1 MNTIPWLPTV
11 RRLVAVASGKGGVG
25 KTTVTVNLALAL
37 QRAGWRV
44 GIFDADIYG
53 PNIPLLLG
61 IHQRR
66 PSEAYVP
73 VVRRKGAAAYI
84 RPLERHGLKLMSVG
98 LLLAEEQ
105 VINPPAATVGQ
116 LVIQTMRD
124 VIWGELDALLIDLP
138 PSAGQPQED
147 LLKVARLDGVVIVTT
162 PQDMS
167 LLDAGRSLQMFKQAG
182 VPILGVVE
190 NMSYFICPS
199 CGERHEIFRG
209 SGRWRPPT
217 LEGVPVIGRVPLS
230 AEVNGRVEVGELG
243 EDSPLVGGVFAGIA
257 AVLRDHLPA

>member
-1 MNTIPWLPTV
+1 VT
-11 RRLVAVASGKGGVG
+11 VASGKGGVG
-25 KTTVTVNLALAL
+25 KTTVTVNLALAM

-73 VVRRKGAAAYI
+73 VVRRKGAPPYI
-84 RPLERHGLKLMSVG
+84 RPLDRYGLKLMSVG
-98 LLLAEEQ
+98 LLLSEDQ
-105 VINPPAATVGQ
+105 VINPPASTVGQ
-116 LVIQTMRD
+116 LVIQTMGD
-124 VIWGELDALLIDLP
+124 VVWGEPGAPLDVLLIDLP

-147 LLKVARLDGVVIVTT
+147 LLKAGRLDGVVIVTT

-209 SGRWRPPT
+209 SGRWRP
-217 LEGVPVIGRVPLS
+217 LVLADVPVIGRVPLA
-230 AEVNGRVEVGELG
+230 AEIGRLEIARVEENPKLTNGREAVGNETG
-243 EDSPLVGGVFAGIA
+243 RVFEEIA
-257 AVLRDHLPA
+257 ALLQEQLS